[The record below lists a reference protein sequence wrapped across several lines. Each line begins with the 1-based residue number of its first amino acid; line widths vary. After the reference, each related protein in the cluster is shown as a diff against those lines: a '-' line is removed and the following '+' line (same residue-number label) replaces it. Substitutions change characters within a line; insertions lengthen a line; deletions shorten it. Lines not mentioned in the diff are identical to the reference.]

1 MDDVEHKGVCPHCE
15 GSDGDVGKPCPQNL
29 CERRGYHFIP
39 RESFMRY
46 QAWLAQ
52 PGATE
57 DPEIGKVVDR
67 YLLAEKLGQGG
78 MGAVYLALQM
88 PLMREVA
95 LKMAS
100 GVVLDDTSRQRFER
114 EAKAISI
121 LYHPNIVGL
130 IDFGFNPA
138 TGAPFMA
145 IEFVKGG
152 RELAREIV
160 QKRKKNEPWE
170 HAVLVSIF
178 SQILNGLSIAHKSGL
193 IHRDIK
199 PQNIMLLSIEGNTH
213 FVKILDFGL
222 ARALVEIPGGSKLT
236 LQGTVMGTPQYMAP
250 EQVVGKETV
259 DHRCDLYAVG
269 AMLFEMVTS
278 RPLYP
283 DVSSREV
290 FALKM
295 NPDFDPLKTLAPGAV
310 HPELELFL
318 QRSLARRPSDRFLSA
333 GEMKESLFKALSAAG
348 GLKEKDIED
357 IGFAPTL
364 QMAVP
369 PDPAGESL
377 SKVETRIDT
386 EPEADVEPRQETAST
401 QATGSIEVAEDDVY
415 EERHW
420 SPATITLLVL
430 GLAAAAVVAIFFV
443 IPRLQEGWP
452 GTGTEDTAEEQSAAK
467 KKAKIQ
473 GKTDETENQIID
485 LSMPPPELEGK
496 TGLDKKKGKNKDET
510 PGEDAAAGVPD
521 AGVVPDAPA
530 PVEGGGVSPPAL
542 PKQPPAADVKKARKE
557 LKKAV
562 AACGHEAGGKFEV
575 SISVVFSGATGTM
588 KDIDGMITPPEIGD
602 CIKKAAADVS
612 LPPFGDENFSL
623 TVKQSASD
631 KPQAEE
637 EEAEEEGGGAVL
649 APGEE
654 PSEKVI
660 NNALR
665 KKKIRSWLAGCAG
678 DKTGM
683 VKLEVDV
690 DGNTGKVKNAKL
702 VGGDFLGTQEGAC
715 MEKAIEKLLTF
726 PPFGDKTLTFKR
738 QFTLE

>member
-1 MDDVEHKGVCPHCE
+1 MNDVEIAGICPHCE
-15 GSDGDVGKPCPQNL
+15 GSDGDVGKPCDQPL
-29 CERRGYHFIP
+29 CERKGYHYIP
-39 RESFMRY
+39 RDSFMRY

-52 PGATE
+52 PGASE

-88 PLMREVA
+88 PLMRDVA

-152 RELAREIV
+152 RELAREMV
-160 QKRKKNEPWE
+160 QKRKKNEAWD
-170 HAVLVSIF
+170 HAVLVNIF

-199 PQNIMLLSIEGNTH
+199 PQNIMLLSIEGNPH

-295 NPDFDPLKTLAPGAV
+295 NPDFDPLQTLAPGAV
-310 HPELELFL
+310 HPELESFL
-318 QRSLARRPSDRFLSA
+318 KRALARRPSDRYLSA
-333 GEMKESLFKALSAAG
+333 GEMKEGLIRAISSAG

-364 QMAVP
+364 QMAIP
-369 PDPAGESL
+369 PDMAEESL
-377 SKVETRIDT
+377 SKVETRMDMEPDEGLEA
-386 EPEADVEPRQETAST
+386 EPEPGPT
-401 QATGSIEVAEDDVY
+401 QATGSIEASDDDVF
-415 EERHW
+415 EEKHW
-420 SPATITLLVL
+420 NPATITLLVL
-430 GLAAAAVVAIFFV
+430 GLAAAAVIAVFFV
-443 IPRLQEGWP
+443 IPRLQQGWP
-452 GTGTEDTAEEQSAAK
+452 GIETEDAAEAGSAK
-467 KKAKIQ
+467 KKKANLA
-473 GKTDETENQIID
+473 GKPDETEPRVID
-485 LSMPPPELEGK
+485 LSMPPPELVGK
-496 TGLDKKKGKNKDET
+496 TGLDKKKLKKKDEGM
-510 PGEDAAAGVPD
+510 GEDAEAAVPD

-530 PVEGGGVSPPAL
+530 PVEGSGPAPPPL
-542 PKQPPAADVKKARKE
+542 PQQPPASDVKKARKA
-557 LKKAV
+557 LKKA
-562 AACGHEAGGKFEV
+562 AIACGQETGGKFEV
-575 SISVVFSGATGTM
+575 SITVVFSGATGGL
-588 KDIDGMITPPEIGD
+588 KDIDGMITPPEAGD
-602 CIKKAAADVS
+602 CIKKAAADLS
-612 LPPFGDENFSL
+612 LPPFSDEKFSF
-623 TVKQSASD
+623 TIKVASAD
-631 KPQAEE
+631 KPGLEE
-637 EEAEEEGGGAVL
+637 DETDDEGGGA
-649 APGEE
+649 ASSPGEE
-654 PSEKVI
+654 PSDKDI
-660 NNALR
+660 NSALR

-678 DKTGM
+678 DKTGL
-683 VKLEVDV
+683 VKLEVTV
-690 DGNTGKVKNAKL
+690 DGSTGKVKDSKL
-702 VGGDFLGTQEGAC
+702 VGGDFLGTQEGTC

-726 PPFGDKTLTFKR
+726 PPFGNKVLTFKR